1 MLTRTKNKNR
11 SLGGSE
17 IMEFKEIVLLILIA
31 PLLIAFLCA
40 FIITF
45 LQFIQLIKDVMYDI
59 KIVIRNIMKK

>member
-1 MLTRTKNKNR
+1 
-11 SLGGSE
+11 
-17 IMEFKEIVLLILIA
+17 MEFKEIVLLI
-31 PLLIAFLCA
+31 AFLCV

>member
-1 MLTRTKNKNR
+1 MK
-11 SLGGSE
+11 
-17 IMEFKEIVLLILIA
+17 FKEIVLLILIA

-45 LQFIQLIKDVMYDI
+45 LQFIQLIKDVMYYI

>member
-1 MLTRTKNKNR
+1 
-11 SLGGSE
+11 
-17 IMEFKEIVLLILIA
+17 MEFKEIVLLILIA
-31 PLLIAFLCA
+31 PLLIALLCV

>member
-1 MLTRTKNKNR
+1 
-11 SLGGSE
+11 
-17 IMEFKEIVLLILIA
+17 MEFKEIVLLILIA
-31 PLLIAFLCA
+31 PLLIAFLYA